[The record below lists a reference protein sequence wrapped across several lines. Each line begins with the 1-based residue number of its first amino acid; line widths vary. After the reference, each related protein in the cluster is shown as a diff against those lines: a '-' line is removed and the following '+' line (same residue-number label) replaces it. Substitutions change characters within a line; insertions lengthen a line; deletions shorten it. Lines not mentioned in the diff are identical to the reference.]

1 MNRDLSKIL
10 ESLQD
15 LEQKSASSEELTLL
29 KEMMN
34 LIVETGTAL
43 IDEIAVITTALKE
56 QNKLIDNKVDLNR
69 DAIDQLY
76 KYLMERDVLG
86 GRYLEIKKEKKN
98 VNS

>member
-34 LIVETGTAL
+34 LIVETGTAF
-43 IDEIAVITTALKE
+43 IDQIGVITTALKE
-56 QNKLIDNKVDLNR
+56 QSKLIDQKVDLNR

-76 KYLMERDVLG
+76 KFIL
-86 GRYLEIKKEKKN
+86 KKEKKN

>member
-56 QNKLIDNKVDLNR
+56 QNKLINEKVDLNR
-69 DAIDQLY
+69 EVIEHVCEYIL
-76 KYLMERDVLG
+76 
-86 GRYLEIKKEKKN
+86 KKEKKN

>member
-56 QNKLIDNKVDLNR
+56 QNKLIDEKVDLNR
-69 DAIDQLY
+69 DAITHLY
-76 KYLMERDVLG
+76 KFIL
-86 GRYLEIKKEKKN
+86 KKEKKN